1 MAKGY
6 DVNSM
11 VSELK
16 PLPAYIQQGKQKPD
30 RAQALSGFSLIQMIF
45 LIQLFPGFLIFQSQ
59 PDIIDAALCLQ
70 QFQKPG
76 KQFSAFSASFGTS
89 FGTSFSA
96 SFSPSF
102 RTFIHTP
109 FFQIGTHG
117 SHLPG
122 VVFITID
129 CFL

>member
-30 RAQALSGFSLIQMIF
+30 RAQTLSGSSLIQMIF

-59 PDIIDAALCLQ
+59 PDIIGAALCL
-70 QFQKPG
+70 
-76 KQFSAFSASFGTS
+76 
-89 FGTSFSA
+89 
-96 SFSPSF
+96 
-102 RTFIHTP
+102 
-109 FFQIGTHG
+109 
-117 SHLPG
+117 
-122 VVFITID
+122 
-129 CFL
+129 